1 MSAALFGTDLFGA
14 RRPPPASS
22 VTAARFG
29 IQPFTVLNAQAGD
42 WQERKRAWV
51 ALGLKSEE
59 GRDDALTFPRMRET
73 RPGRAKAGQIDTTLP
88 ATSIFDPVLAEM
100 LVRWYAPAAG
110 QVIDPF
116 AGGSVRGIVSGA
128 LGRPYW
134 GCDLRAEQVDANR
147 AQAAAI
153 PVPAPPVWVTGDAR
167 DALAGAPDADF
178 MLTCPPYGDLERYSN
193 DPADLSAMTWP
204 DFLEAYRAIIAA
216 AWARLRP
223 DRFAAIVVGEI
234 RCPRGLYRNFVGETI
249 RAFTDAGAGY
259 YNELVLQTVIGSA
272 AARVKRLFCA
282 SRKNVKIH
290 QNVLVFVKGDP
301 RRATAA
307 CGDVDPG

>member
-1 MSAALFGTDLFGA
+1 MSAGLFGTDLFGA

-22 VTAARFG
+22 VTAGRFG
-29 IQPFTVLNAQAGD
+29 IPPFTVLNAAASD

-51 ALGLKSEE
+51 ALGLKSEV
-59 GRDDALTFPRMRET
+59 GRDQGALGLSGGMLDET
-73 RPGRAKAGQIDTTLP
+73 GMAHI
-88 ATSIFDPVLAEM
+88 SIFDPVLAEM
-100 LVRWYAPAAG
+100 LVRWYAPPGG

-147 AQAAAI
+147 AQAATI
-153 PVPAPPVWVTGDAR
+153 PVPATPTWVTGDAR
-167 DALAGAPDADF
+167 DVLAGAPDADF
-178 MLTCPPYGDLERYSN
+178 MLTCPPYGDLERYSD
-193 DPADLSAMTWP
+193 DPEDLSAMTWP
-204 DFLEAYRAIIAA
+204 DFLGAYREIIAA

-234 RCPRGLYRNFVGETI
+234 RCPRGLYRNFVGETV

-259 YNELVLQTVIGSA
+259 YNEIILQTPIGSG
-272 AARVKRLFCA
+272 AARMNKQFTA

>member
-1 MSAALFGTDLFGA
+1 VSAALFGTDLFGA

-29 IQPFTVLNAQAGD
+29 VQPFTVLNAQTGD

-59 GRDDALTFPRMRET
+59 GRDQDVLGLSGGLRDSK
-73 RPGRAKAGQIDTTLP
+73 GTTNI
-88 ATSIFDPVLAEM
+88 SIFDPVLAEM
-100 LVRWYAPAAG
+100 LVRWYAPPAG

-178 MLTCPPYGDLERYSN
+178 MLTCPPYGDLERYSD

-234 RCPRGLYRNFVGETI
+234 RCPRGLYRNFVGETV
-249 RAFTDAGAGY
+249 RAFMDAGAGY
-259 YNELVLQTVIGSA
+259 YNEIILQTPIGSG
-272 AARVKRLFCA
+272 AARMNKQFTA

>member
-1 MSAALFGTDLFGA
+1 VSAALFGTDLFGA

-29 IQPFTVLNAQAGD
+29 VPPFTVLNAQAGD

-51 ALGLKSEE
+51 ALGLKSDI
-59 GRDDALTFPRMRET
+59 GREANLLEYGDLSCLSKSQQAMS
-73 RPGRAKAGQIDTTLP
+73 K
-88 ATSIFDPVLAEM
+88 TSIFDPVLAEM
-100 LVRWYAPAAG
+100 LVRWYAPPAG

-178 MLTCPPYGDLERYSN
+178 MLTCPPYGDLERYSD

-234 RCPRGLYRNFVGETI
+234 RCPRGLYRNFLGETV
-249 RAFTDAGAGY
+249 RAFMDAGAGY
-259 YNELVLQTVIGSA
+259 YNDLILQTMIGPA
-272 AARVKRLFCA
+272 GALVRRQFTA
-282 SRKNVKIH
+282 SRKNVKTH

>member
-1 MSAALFGTDLFGA
+1 VSAALFGTDLFGA

-29 IQPFTVLNAQAGD
+29 IPPFTVLNAAAAD

-59 GRDDALTFPRMRET
+59 GRGDRLTFGAMDNLAASTAEMPS
-73 RPGRAKAGQIDTTLP
+73 
-88 ATSIFDPVLAEM
+88 TSIFDPVLAEM
-100 LVRWYAPAAG
+100 LVRWYAPPAG

-167 DALAGAPDADF
+167 DALPGAPDADF
-178 MLTCPPYGDLERYSN
+178 MLTCPPYGDLERYSD

-216 AWARLRP
+216 AWARLRT

-259 YNELVLQTVIGSA
+259 YNEIILQTPIGSG
-272 AARVKRLFCA
+272 AARMNKQFTA